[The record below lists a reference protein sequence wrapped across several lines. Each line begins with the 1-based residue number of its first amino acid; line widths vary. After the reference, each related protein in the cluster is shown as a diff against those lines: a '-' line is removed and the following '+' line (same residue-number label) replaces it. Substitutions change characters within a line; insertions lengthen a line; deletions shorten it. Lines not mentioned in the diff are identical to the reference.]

1 MALVE
6 VQEGSLVPRP
16 HFGTDGTGDAID
28 GGDQRT
34 YFVAAGEPSR
44 GLPLWPDEDREEKY
58 GEARAGPTG
67 WIRLRLKQ
75 KA

>member
-1 MALVE
+1 MPAAAREQSRESEHHEPAVARC
-6 VQEGSLVPRP
+6 VR
-16 HFGTDGTGDAID
+16 FC
-28 GGDQRT
+28 
-34 YFVAAGEPSR
+34 FVADGEPSR

-58 GEARAGPTG
+58 GGARAGPTG